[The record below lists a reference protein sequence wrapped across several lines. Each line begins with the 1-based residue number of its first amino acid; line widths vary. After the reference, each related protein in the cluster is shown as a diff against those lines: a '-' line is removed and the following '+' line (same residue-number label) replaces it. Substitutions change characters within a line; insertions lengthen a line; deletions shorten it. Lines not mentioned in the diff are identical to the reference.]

1 MRPYATSVFG
11 LQLLAYEALS
21 YLQDETGRVLP
32 KKWVRV
38 DTACTLRELV
48 RLEGHVVAEFP
59 VLHVVEQRSAF
70 EKHLL
75 ASEPEDFLPP
85 LHFVVD

>member
-1 MRPYATSVFG
+1 M
-11 LQLLAYEALS
+11 
-21 YLQDETGRVLP
+21 
-32 KKWVRV
+32 
-38 DTACTLRELV
+38 

-85 LHFVVD
+85 LNFVVDF